1 MVKVWSF
8 YFYAR
13 RLWWVVLFY
22 SMVVVYSFKK
32 QRVGGEMFDC
42 HLLFRDLPLVV
53 LVIVVFVGIVYIRD
67 KFDDNKRP

>member
-1 MVKVWSF
+1 
-8 YFYAR
+8 
-13 RLWWVVLFY
+13 
-22 SMVVVYSFKK
+22 
-32 QRVGGEMFDC
+32 MFDC